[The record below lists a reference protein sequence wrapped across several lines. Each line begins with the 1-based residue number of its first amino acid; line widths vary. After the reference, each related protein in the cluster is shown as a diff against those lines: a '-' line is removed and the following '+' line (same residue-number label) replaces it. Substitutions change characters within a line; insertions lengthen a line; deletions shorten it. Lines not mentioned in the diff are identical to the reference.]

1 MDKSAAGRS
10 NAFVADSCI
19 NGKPPGNADEVMG
32 CPPEGSEQ
40 QMTEVRSGDRRS
52 RWLSIAS
59 AVVLLC
65 LAGHTA
71 VAAPTATLQGTDDH
85 DTQWRVGHLSD
96 RLVLLET
103 QAQAGQDD
111 LFKTN
116 CGQMGDSLF
125 TIKDRLT
132 QIPDG
137 DQVRI
142 FISHSPVATARAELD
157 RKNTEKDALIQTGV
171 EYNNAIAE
179 IDAKLAAGVRTFQ
192 FNWLK
197 ALFGQLKPAVGL
209 PKVYEIPT
217 EFWSWYKESE
227 QAGQILT
234 ENTQTITNLSQLRD
248 ALRQK
253 QREVLDAGHRVIGEI
268 EAEEPRVRELETAF
282 NSVIAK
288 YPFVVVGD
296 APAAQPQQ
304 TPERS
309 ICFLVDCSSSMDG
322 SKMSDARAAV
332 RSTVAST
339 DDGKTEWAL
348 LGFGS
353 CNLWEEVGFTMD
365 PAAVADATSGLS
377 PGGDTPLTF
386 AMYKAL
392 AYLQNEASGTQTR
405 RLIILCDGQDN
416 CSERQSVTQEEAMDG
431 LRTIIR
437 EIPGGAHP

>member
-1 MDKSAAGRS
+1 MSGAGPRERQMRR
-10 NAFVADSCI
+10 VA
-19 NGKPPGNADEVMG
+19 
-32 CPPEGSEQ
+32 
-40 QMTEVRSGDRRS
+40 
-52 RWLSIAS
+52 IAS
-59 AVVLLC
+59 AVVMLC
-65 LAGHTA
+65 LVGHAA

-85 DTQWRVGHLSD
+85 DTQWRVNNLSD
-96 RLVLLET
+96 RLALLEA

-111 LFKTN
+111 LFKNN
-116 CGQMGDSLF
+116 CGHMDDSLF
-125 TIKDRLT
+125 TISNRLR

-137 DQVRI
+137 DQVRV
-142 FISHSPVATARAELD
+142 FISHSPVAAARAELE
-157 RKNTEKDALIQTGV
+157 RKKTEKDALISTAV

-197 ALFGQLKPAVGL
+197 ALFGQLKPALGL

-217 EFWSWYKESE
+217 EFWSWYNESE

-234 ENTQTITNLSQLRD
+234 ENTQTITNLAQLRD

-253 QREVLDAGHRVIGEI
+253 QREVLDAGHQVIGEI

-288 YPFVVVGD
+288 YPFVTVGD
-296 APAAQPQQ
+296 APAVQPQQ
-304 TPERS
+304 APERS
-309 ICFLVDCSSSMDG
+309 ICFLVDCSGSMDG
-322 SKMSDARAAV
+322 RKMSDARAAV
-332 RSTVAST
+332 RASIADT

-353 CNLWEEVGFTMD
+353 CNFWEEVGFTQD
-365 PAAVADATSGLS
+365 AVAVADATSGLS

-392 AYLQNEASGTQTR
+392 AYVENEGSGTQTR
-405 RLIILCDGQDN
+405 RLIVLCDGQDN
-416 CSERQSVTQEEAMDG
+416 CSERNSATQEEAMDG
-431 LRTIIR
+431 LKTIIR
-437 EIPGGAHP
+437 NIPGGARP